1 MDVYS
6 LTVVMGL
13 TTHHYVM
20 GEWTPFLVRRQ
31 WNAHS
36 QDHVKPM
43 QLFVHVLACS
53 GYEHLPSISHGPD
66 QCGVEPRPC
75 RQLYFYLRLL
85 LPRFQSRMTP
95 HLLCASRTPGSSS
108 GEPNLCALHMLFP
121 LPGTSLQHPAPP
133 CHPATLCQ
141 SNSNSSCRTQSD
153 VTGSRSCP
161 IIYVQRPK
169 PLLHSTSSNGTPG
182 TQETLL

>member
-43 QLFVHVLACS
+43 
-53 GYEHLPSISHGPD
+53 
-66 QCGVEPRPC
+66 
-75 RQLYFYLRLL
+75 
-85 LPRFQSRMTP
+85 
-95 HLLCASRTPGSSS
+95 
-108 GEPNLCALHMLFP
+108 
-121 LPGTSLQHPAPP
+121 
-133 CHPATLCQ
+133 
-141 SNSNSSCRTQSD
+141 
-153 VTGSRSCP
+153 
-161 IIYVQRPK
+161 
-169 PLLHSTSSNGTPG
+169 
-182 TQETLL
+182 